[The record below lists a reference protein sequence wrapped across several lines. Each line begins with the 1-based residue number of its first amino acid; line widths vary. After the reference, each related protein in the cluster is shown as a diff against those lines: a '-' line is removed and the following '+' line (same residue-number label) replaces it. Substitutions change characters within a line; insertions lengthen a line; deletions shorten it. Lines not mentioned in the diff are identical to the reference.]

1 MRPLLT
7 LIFLICAVFAQAQG
21 NLIYPD
27 VLELKGKVKEVTIHS
42 GDSISK
48 VYIEYDYKRNVR
60 VIQTYILFGRKKE
73 KRIYHEVVETF
84 EEMQSPVRYKYN
96 NGIYRLQKADY
107 TIGQIVPLPKYHDI
121 SYAKKMKRSTDEK
134 GRLSSIIYFNENDSL
149 IGETRITYTSDDG
162 RASVIKYID
171 GIGKLISS
179 QQVTRNE
186 HGHVVQLTKTYSAD
200 GDELY
205 TMNVE
210 YVYDKHGNFISYK
223 AVDSNTGMGSS
234 YVREITYME

>member
-1 MRPLLT
+1 MRLLVI
-7 LIFLICAVFAQAQG
+7 LIFLINTVFAQAQD

-27 VLELKGKVKEVTIHS
+27 VLELKGKVKDVTIHS

-60 VIQTYILFGRKKE
+60 VIQMYILFGRKKE

-84 EEMQSPVRYKYN
+84 EEMQSPVRYQYN
-96 NGIYRLQKADY
+96 NTVYRLLKTNY
-107 TIGQIVPLPKYHDI
+107 TKGQIVPLPKYHDI
-121 SYAKKMKRSTDEK
+121 PYAKKVKRSADEK
-134 GRLSSIIYFNENDSL
+134 GRLSSITYFNENDSL
-149 IGETRITYTSDDG
+149 IGEARITYTSDDD
-162 RASVIKYID
+162 RASVIKYVD
-171 GIGKLISS
+171 GTGKLIGS
-179 QQVTRNE
+179 QQAMRNE

-210 YVYDKHGNFISYK
+210 YAYDEHGNFISYK

>member
-1 MRPLLT
+1 M
-7 LIFLICAVFAQAQG
+7 
-21 NLIYPD
+21 
-27 VLELKGKVKEVTIHS
+27 
-42 GDSISK
+42 
-48 VYIEYDYKRNVR
+48 
-60 VIQTYILFGRKKE
+60 
-73 KRIYHEVVETF
+73 VETF

-121 SYAKKMKRSTDEK
+121 SYAKKVKRSTDEK

-149 IGETRITYTSDDG
+149 IGETRITYTSDDS

-205 TMNVE
+205 NMNVE

-223 AVDSNTGMGSS
+223 AVDSDTGMGSS

>member
-7 LIFLICAVFAQAQG
+7 LIFLTCTVFAQAQD

-27 VLELKGKVKEVTIHS
+27 LLELKGKVKEVTIHS

-73 KRIYHEVVETF
+73 KMINHEVVETF
-84 EEMQSPVRYKYN
+84 EEMHSPVRYQYN
-96 NGIYRLQKADY
+96 NGIYGLQKTDY
-107 TIGQIVPLPKYHDI
+107 TKGQIVLLPKYHDWE
-121 SYAKKMKRSTDEK
+121 YAKKVKRSTDEK
-134 GRLSSIIYFNENDSL
+134 GRLSSITYFNENDSL
-149 IGETRITYTSDDG
+149 LGETRITYTSDDG
-162 RASVIKYID
+162 RASVIKYAD
-171 GIGKLISS
+171 GTGKLIGS

-186 HGHVVQLTKTYSAD
+186 YGHVVQLKKKYGAD
-200 GDELY
+200 GDDLY
-205 TMNVE
+205 TMNVA
-210 YVYDKHGNFISYK
+210 YVYDAHGNIISYK